1 MPRVYSAS
9 ARPGGK
15 APIGNTGNK
24 LRREANPSRDLN
36 LPEALNPSAFS
47 KNNKIFMIRGV
58 VAIL

>member
-15 APIGNTGNK
+15 APIGNNN